1 MKINYWHYWFEKY
14 ETDSNG
20 KMYLNENKR
29 YTFDFPKLL
38 DNFSEFDNIAFKKRF
53 KENKKSGDM
62 LVLARGNKEY
72 DSTFMFLR
80 TKYAEIYKTIKEN
93 DLSVGDIED
102 TLKAK
107 GESIAFASYFGINS
121 EIIAMASTMSS
132 PTIKGIHDF
141 IRILFKELRISNLEF
156 KCAPVCGTITK
167 SDLKN
172 FSFVGETEVRLPI
185 TSGVGKAVWE
195 YITGMPSDKTQA
207 RFLTVKISMERGGNL
222 KNEIDHIVEN
232 TLDESEKFKL
242 KAKSDID
249 EKLLDYFLTE
259 QGQKNKVI
267 AKPKNDREALT
278 QVRIALSDDTYS
290 LANLRQ
296 GVDYEPLDSNHNV
309 FQFIRSSD
317 WNNNI

>member
-1 MKINYWHYWFEKY
+1 M
-14 ETDSNG
+14 
-20 KMYLNENKR
+20 
-29 YTFDFPKLL
+29 
-38 DNFSEFDNIAFKKRF
+38 
-53 KENKKSGDM
+53 
-62 LVLARGNKEY
+62 
-72 DSTFMFLR
+72 
-80 TKYAEIYKTIKEN
+80 
-93 DLSVGDIED
+93 
-102 TLKAK
+102 
-107 GESIAFASYFGINS
+107 
-121 EIIAMASTMSS
+121 
-132 PTIKGIHDF
+132 
-141 IRILFKELRISNLEF
+141 
-156 KCAPVCGTITK
+156 
-167 SDLKN
+167 
-172 FSFVGETEVRLPI
+172 
-185 TSGVGKAVWE
+185 GKAVWE
-195 YITGMPSDKTQA
+195 YIAGMPSDKTQA

-222 KNEIDHIVEN
+222 KNEIVRIVEN

-296 GVDYEPLDSNHNV
+296 GVDYEPLDNNNNI